1 MQGKISKPSTFPDII
16 KSKFNHWNIIDEE
29 QLNIVVKPKI
39 KLAKH
44 EETSIDEEQAK
55 QEEKPTKTKVSLFSH
70 KRTKVEESEANLEGE
85 DQINEYTT
93 KRKLKNFGKNPDVNT
108 SFLKDEDREFE
119 DEIKKKKL
127 MNEFILT
134 HMERR
139 KELLRVK
146 YWYWDGSGK
155 KSIIIIKKGD
165 SVWDF
170 IRKALKRL
178 SK

>member
-1 MQGKISKPSTFPDII
+1 M
-16 KSKFNHWNIIDEE
+16 
-29 QLNIVVKPKI
+29 
-39 KLAKH
+39 AKH

-70 KRTKVEESEANLEGE
+70 KRTKVEESEANLEVE

-146 YWYWDGSGK
+146 Y
-155 KSIIIIKKGD
+155 
-165 SVWDF
+165 
-170 IRKALKRL
+170 
-178 SK
+178 